1 MCICVDCQWVD
12 RCKAY
17 HRVETQHGELHLNPE
32 PDFEP
37 EQPRIHVSLCPIE
50 NSWGIEWDVR
60 SCSSFALDRGH
71 WQRLRPGAPVPT

>member
-1 MCICVDCQWVD
+1 
-12 RCKAY
+12 
-17 HRVETQHGELHLNPE
+17 
-32 PDFEP
+32 
-37 EQPRIHVSLCPIE
+37 VSLRPIE

>member
-17 HRVETQHGELHLNPE
+17 HRVETQHGEPHLNGE

-37 EQPRIHVSLCPIE
+37 EQPRIHVSLRPIG